1 MLWQTTQLC
10 WAKHLC
16 MVASPRGPHKLP
28 SAASNFLKFF
38 PPCDPWVV
46 NKSYRDGWFWN
57 HPQRGRA
64 QVITRTKGW
73 GGFHWA
79 ASVLLTPCSLESCPP
94 HESRPPVF
102 HGMPWTH
109 GSVNDYLCVSTDV
122 CIADIISFH
131 GFTFLAEKRQ
141 WLRMWSFSDGSV
153 DFMRALGQLKS

>member
-28 SAASNFLKFF
+28 SATSNFLKFF

-46 NKSYRDGWFWN
+46 NKSYRGGWFWN

-79 ASVLLTPCSLESCPP
+79 ASVLLTPCSLESCPL
-94 HESRPPVF
+94 HESRPSVLSMTTSVF
-102 HGMPWTH
+102 
-109 GSVNDYLCVSTDV
+109 STDV
-122 CIADIISFH
+122 CIADIDSFH
-131 GFTFLAEKRQ
+131 GFTFLAEKKAMIKNVELQ
-141 WLRMWSFSDGSV
+141 WWQCG
-153 DFMRALGQLKS
+153 FMRALGQLKS